1 MIKTLILL
9 VTFALLASPA
19 YFKFLHSVLG
29 ERVAS
34 ASGIAKPAGL
44 LVAGLVFMIVL
55 MFERRVSGYTIDFSK
70 LMGKTKADAVSSG
83 GMGGLMKA
91 SAVNFDPCAI
101 AKNLQAQIDAC
112 NKSSS
117 GTSGYAGLAAFGAPG
132 TAGGLFGAT
141 GTKSSSKIAR
151 SCSNMDKIKA
161 QQEKAQEICDE
172 GN

>member
-1 MIKTLILL
+1 MIKTLIFL

-19 YFKFLHSVLG
+19 YFKFLHSFLG

-55 MFERRVSGYTIDFSK
+55 MFERRVSGYKFDFSK
-70 LMGKTKADAVSSG
+70 LAVKAQAQ
-83 GMGGLMKA
+83 A

-117 GTSGYAGLAAFGAPG
+117 GTSGYAGFFDAPG
-132 TAGGLFGAT
+132 TVSATGSLGGLS
-141 GTKSSSKIAR
+141 KS
-151 SCSNMDKIKA
+151 SCSNVDKLKA
-161 QQEKAQEICDE
+161 QQKKAQDICDA